1 MTSAH
6 QLLADLSSW
15 LWPGLLDHLWQGTLF
30 AGVVWLVCLLAKRAS
45 SKTRYG
51 IWLLASVKFAVPAVL
66 FVWLLTPLDIQVSWP
81 LEVISS
87 SSTRVVTEFPLTKEY
102 DEPTLVIGKSES
114 QVPKAAMRHTE
125 LYCSLTL
132 VWLLVVCFS

>member
-6 QLLADLSSW
+6 QLLADVSSR
-15 LWPGLLDHLWQGTLF
+15 LWPALLDHLWQGTLF
-30 AGVVWLVCLLAKRAS
+30 AGVVWLFCLLAKRAS

-66 FVWLLTPLDIQVSWP
+66 FVWLLTPLDIQVPWP
-81 LEVISS
+81 LEAISS

-102 DEPTLVIGKSES
+102 DEATVVIGTLEP
-114 QVPKAAMRHTE
+114 QAPRAEMRHAE
-125 LYCSLTL
+125 LYCSLT
-132 VWLLVVCFS
+132 